1 MIGTGGTGSSFGGLV
16 KYLTGSAG
24 QEEEEQDEDWLGAVR
39 TQNTFEIA
47 ARPMA
52 VAEEMEDAA
61 AMSERAEKPV
71 YHLTISWPIEDQT
84 TTQERMEVMEEVL
97 EDIGLGDRQ
106 ALIVEHLGSRE
117 EGRTD
122 LPHVHAMVNRVQHD
136 YRREDY
142 GTAWDTSGDWSKIEH
157 SLRRIEKDRGWRVVP
172 GKMSTNH
179 DTPKEEIGN
188 ALTSGQMQYFVRTG
202 ELPLVEKVRIEVGE
216 DFKTARSWDELDAA
230 VRDEGWKIERKRSG
244 GVVRHRE
251 TGEAVKL
258 SSVGYSLGK
267 LEDRFDETYGEYLER
282 RKGDVRDQRK
292 RGQSSGGEQEP
303 ERERHSGRKPEKSAR
318 ASHRENGN
326 RKAEGRGSEGVEE
339 GAERSAQ
346 RDGSAQ
352 KRDRAG
358 QRGGPRDQRG
368 SGGPN
373 QRHPDDRSDD
383 RGGADGGEV
392 GADREGGGHGRRI
405 ELSPDDS
412 GADDG
417 GGDRSLE
424 QLADGAD
431 SLDRRS
437 TDRYRHR
444 QRVKALEQREKAR
457 EEAREWLRAEFDGS
471 LLSEGEGEDRQ
482 LSELSKRE
490 LQALKEDLEG
500 RLEDLQSLKAEIGDE
515 ETQKRQL
522 LTSEG
527 LETRK
532 RLQKVNTEDFER
544 WSSIVTWR
552 SVRSALREVQQSR
565 QGKTFHDDEMQEL
578 EDLDKAQR
586 QYQTLSEAEQEDF
599 RERLDSDL
607 EQLLDEAIDPGRKS
621 YEEVLI
627 QEGEDTE
634 APLGKSH
641 GSTEVD
647 QRREGKQ
654 EKRDEKDQ
662 SGKDQN
668 EKDKDTGPDRSK
680 RRGRRGRGG
689 RGR

>member
-1 MIGTGGTGSSFGGLV
+1 M
-16 KYLTGSAG
+16 
-24 QEEEEQDEDWLGAVR
+24 
-39 TQNTFEIA
+39 
-47 ARPMA
+47 
-52 VAEEMEDAA
+52 
-61 AMSERAEKPV
+61 
-71 YHLTISWPIEDQT
+71 
-84 TTQERMEVMEEVL
+84 
-97 EDIGLGDRQ
+97 
-106 ALIVEHLGSRE
+106 
-117 EGRTD
+117 
-122 LPHVHAMVNRVQHD
+122 
-136 YRREDY
+136 
-142 GTAWDTSGDWSKIEH
+142 
-157 SLRRIEKDRGWRVVP
+157 
-172 GKMSTNH
+172 
-179 DTPKEEIGN
+179 
-188 ALTSGQMQYFVRTG
+188 
-202 ELPLVEKVRIEVGE
+202 
-216 DFKTARSWDELDAA
+216 
-230 VRDEGWKIERKRSG
+230 
-244 GVVRHRE
+244 
-251 TGEAVKL
+251 
-258 SSVGYSLGK
+258 
-267 LEDRFDETYGEYLER
+267 
-282 RKGDVRDQRK
+282 
-292 RGQSSGGEQEP
+292 
-303 ERERHSGRKPEKSAR
+303 
-318 ASHRENGN
+318 
-326 RKAEGRGSEGVEE
+326 
-339 GAERSAQ
+339 
-346 RDGSAQ
+346 
-352 KRDRAG
+352 
-358 QRGGPRDQRG
+358 
-368 SGGPN
+368 
-373 QRHPDDRSDD
+373 
-383 RGGADGGEV
+383 
-392 GADREGGGHGRRI
+392 
-405 ELSPDDS
+405 
-412 GADDG
+412 
-417 GGDRSLE
+417 
-424 QLADGAD
+424 
-431 SLDRRS
+431 
-437 TDRYRHR
+437 
-444 QRVKALEQREKAR
+444 KALEQREKAR

>member
-1 MIGTGGTGSSFGGLV
+1 MVGTGGTGSSFGGLA

-24 QEEEEQDEDWLGAVR
+24 QEEEQDEDWLGAVR
-39 TQNTFEIA
+39 TQNTFED

-61 AMSERAEKPV
+61 AMSERVEKPV
-71 YHLTISWPIEDQT
+71 YHLSISWPIEDQT

-188 ALTSGQMQYFVRTG
+188 ALTSGQMQYFARTG
-202 ELPLVEKVRIEVGE
+202 ELPLVEEVRIEVGE

-230 VRDEGWKIERKRSG
+230 VRNEGWKIERKRSG

-431 SLDRRS
+431 SLDWRS

-634 APLGKSH
+634 APSGKSP

-654 EKRDEKDQ
+654 EERDEKDQ